1 MCLTL
6 ASYSSV
12 ESGLKNR
19 GLKNRV
25 LVQNDGWKYQSFPL
39 WLLCLVTIKFISIVE
54 VTRLE
59 SLYTSVAYLYP
70 CYCCQLEFSKNIFL
84 TLSGWLCSLF
94 ICVYFFFSKWAS
106 YNCFSKFSSTVK
118 SLQLFH
124 LSTAFCAMCVLR
136 STPPSWVSFS
146 PAPLSRFLV
155 FSLYPQNPV
164 TVAGCLLI
172 HHCQLPHACCADGW
186 LDCECDSAVCV

>member
-12 ESGLKNR
+12 ES

-94 ICVYFFFSKWAS
+94 ICVYFFSPSEQVTIAFQNLAQQSNPYS
-106 YNCFSKFSSTVK
+106 CFTSPLHSV
-118 SLQLFH
+118 LC
-124 LSTAFCAMCVLR
+124 AF
-136 STPPSWVSFS
+136 
-146 PAPLSRFLV
+146 
-155 FSLYPQNPV
+155 
-164 TVAGCLLI
+164 
-172 HHCQLPHACCADGW
+172 
-186 LDCECDSAVCV
+186 